1 LNGSLPVP
9 IPRFDIDVLCVGHA
23 CFDLT
28 FAISHHPGPDEKGV
42 ADGFISSGGGPA
54 ANAAVTVARLG
65 LQAAFA
71 GYLGDDPWGDRHL
84 QEFHNEGVNTDFII
98 RGTDPTPLATI
109 LVKPDGKRTV
119 INYHGKTGYLPADSL
134 DFTGVHPR
142 LLLFDGHQP
151 WLSLA
156 LLDMAKQSAIPTIL
170 DAGSV
175 HAGTLALADKVDYLV
190 CSKKFA
196 QEYTTEADPEPAAAA
211 LNDLAAT
218 TVITLGRDGL
228 VWSKAG
234 IVRRLPAFGI
244 EVADSTGA
252 GDVFHGALAA
262 GLADGQNWEETLRF
276 ASAAAALSCTR
287 LGARPGIP
295 TRAEVTDF
303 LTARSGE

>member
-1 LNGSLPVP
+1 MSISKLD
-9 IPRFDIDVLCVGHA
+9 FDVLCVGHA
-23 CFDLT
+23 CYDLT
-28 FAISHHPGPDEKGV
+28 FAVPYHPGPDEKGV
-42 ADGFISSGGGPA
+42 AERFLSCGGGPA

-84 QEFHNEGVNTDFII
+84 QEFQHEGVNTDFIL
-98 RGTDPTPLATI
+98 RGTDPTPLTTI
-109 LVKPDGKRTV
+109 LVKPDGKRTA
-119 INYHGKTGYLPADSL
+119 INYPGKTDYLAADSL

-142 LLLFDGHQP
+142 VLLFDGHQP

-156 LLDMAKQSAIPTIL
+156 LLEVAKQSAIPTIL

-175 HAGTLALADKVDYLV
+175 HAGTRALADKVDYLV
-190 CSKKFA
+190 CSEKFA
-196 QEYTTEADPEPAAAA
+196 REFTTLTDPERAAAG

-218 TVITLGRDGL
+218 AVITLGRDGL
-228 VWSKAG
+228 LWSKAG
-234 IVRRLPAFGI
+234 IVRRLPAFEV

-262 GLADGQNWEETLRF
+262 GLADGLDWEETLRF

-287 LGARPGIP
+287 LGARAGIP
-295 TRAEVTDF
+295 TRDELTDF
-303 LTARSGE
+303 LTARTDN